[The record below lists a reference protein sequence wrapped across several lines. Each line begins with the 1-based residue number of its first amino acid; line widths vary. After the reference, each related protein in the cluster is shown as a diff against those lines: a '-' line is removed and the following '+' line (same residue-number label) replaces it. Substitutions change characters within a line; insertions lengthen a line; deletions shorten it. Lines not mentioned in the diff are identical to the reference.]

1 MNRELLKENLFLW
14 GMSLRKIPLLFYCR
28 PRIIES
34 TAERAIIRIPLRRRT
49 KNHLNCMYFGAL
61 CAGADACGGF
71 LASKLIRQ
79 SGHSINLLF
88 KDLKADFL
96 KRAEKDVLFVCDDGE
111 KISQLIK
118 KAIATNERYNEAIGV
133 TAYVKND
140 GVDMAVAQFTMT
152 LSLKKSGAA

>member
-1 MNRELLKENLFLW
+1 MDRELIKENLFLW
-14 GMSLRKIPLLFYCR
+14 GMSFKKIPLLFYCR

-34 TAERAIIRIPLRRRT
+34 TALKATIRIPLRRRT

-71 LASKLIRQ
+71 LASKLIRK

-96 KRAEKDVLFVCDDGE
+96 KRAEKDVYFVCHDGE
-111 KISQLIK
+111 KISRLIEK
-118 KAIATNERYNEAIGV
+118 VIKTKERGNEAISV
-133 TAYVKND
+133 TAFVKD
-140 GVDMAVAQFTMT
+140 GETELPVAQFAMT
-152 LSLKKSGAA
+152 LSLK